1 MALGAVV
8 ADGLTLALLAAQNVN
23 QWTAKDEPKK
33 QCREKGTPRTK
44 RDVAKEIKEITA
56 IRKRREKIEH
66 R

>member
-1 MALGAVV
+1 
-8 ADGLTLALLAAQNVN
+8 LALALFTAQNVD

-33 QCREKGTPRTK
+33 QRCEKGPARTE
-44 RDVAKEIKEITA
+44 RDVTKEVKEITA

>member
-1 MALGAVV
+1 MALRTVV
-8 ADGLTLALLAAQNVN
+8 AYGLTLALFAAQDVD

-33 QCREKGTPRTK
+33 QCREKGTPRTE
-44 RDVAKEIKEITA
+44 RDVAKEVKEITA